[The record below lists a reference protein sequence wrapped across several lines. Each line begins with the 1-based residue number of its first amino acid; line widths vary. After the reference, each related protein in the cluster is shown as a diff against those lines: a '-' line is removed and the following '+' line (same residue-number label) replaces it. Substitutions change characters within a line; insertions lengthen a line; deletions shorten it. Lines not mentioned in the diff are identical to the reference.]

1 MNTTMHAIG
10 LLFAFSAVVP
20 CGAATLR
27 VPTDVAT
34 IQGAI
39 DEADDG
45 DTVLVAQGVYHELLD
60 FHGKTL
66 SLVSER
72 GPLRTTIDG
81 QGAGTIITMQSG
93 EGPDTLVEGFTI
105 TGGSTSFGAGMY
117 LLGTAPRVRNNI
129 FANNAQGSGGFGA
142 AIGGFSGSP
151 IVEGN
156 EFFGNSCDGQ
166 FLSGVLSFVNSSSPR
181 IFNNIIHDNPCRAID
196 MTIPVD
202 AAPVVYNNTIV
213 RNATGIY
220 IDHRIS
226 NSNQTYRNNILAENG
241 IGLEVA
247 FEFDPF
253 DAVWTNNLVFAN
265 AVQFSGTEDST
276 GTNGNL
282 ADDPRFEDSTYDDFV
297 LGTGS
302 AAIDAG
308 TATGL
313 ALPATDFNGSARVQ
327 DGNGDGIA
335 TVDIGAFEAPAP
347 DRIFGDGFEA
357 GNVSP
362 PE

>member
-1 MNTTMHAIG
+1 MSTPTHAIG
-10 LLFAFSAVVP
+10 ILLVISASVP

-27 VPTDVAT
+27 VPSDVAT

-39 DEADDG
+39 DAVGNG

-81 QGAGTIITMQSG
+81 QGGGTVITMQSG

-105 TGGSTSFGAGMY
+105 TGGATSFGAGMY
-117 LLGTAPRVRNNI
+117 LQDTAPKVRNNI
-129 FANNAQGSGGFGA
+129 FAYNAQDGGGFGA
-142 AIGGFSGSP
+142 AIAGFNGSP
-151 IVEGN
+151 IVDGN
-156 EFFGNSCDGQ
+156 EFFGNSCDSQ
-166 FLSGVLSFVNSSSPR
+166 FLSGVLSFVNDSSPL
-181 IFNNIIHDNPCRAID
+181 IFNNVIHDNPCRAIN
-196 MTIPVD
+196 MTIPAE
-202 AAPVVYNNTIV
+202 AAPVVFNNTIV

-220 IDHRIS
+220 IDHGIS
-226 NSNQTYRNNILAENG
+226 NSSQTYRNNILAENG

-253 DAVWTNNLVFAN
+253 DAVWTNNLLFAN

-282 ADDPRFEDSTYDDFV
+282 VEDPRFVDSAYDDFV
-297 LGTGS
+297 LGAGS

-313 ALPATDFNGSARVQ
+313 GLPATDFDGLARVE
-327 DGNGDGIA
+327 DGNGDGVA
-335 TVDIGAFEAPAP
+335 TIDIGAFEAPAP
-347 DRIFGDGFEA
+347 DGIFVDGFD
-357 GNVSP
+357 
-362 PE
+362 PEN